1 MDITFPTSVLT
12 VVLEVVILTTGQEAV
27 SLSLRD
33 VVSPQAVWVEI
44 LEWELMVVQHTELM
58 VGIVTASIT
67 MTQCLLELHLSE
79 LLVYHTVQDS
89 AGFVAVAGLFLT
101 DTVVKE
107 VLLHTVVTVTV
118 DRVDK
123 VEEDSLRSLTSKPNK
138 KICQR
143 RVINP
148 LFL

>member
-58 VGIVTASIT
+58 VGIVIVTIT
-67 MTQCLLELHLSE
+67 TMRCLQVLHLSE
-79 LLVYHTVQDS
+79 LLVFHMVQES
-89 AGFVAVAGLFLT
+89 VGFVVVVGLFLT
-101 DTVVKE
+101 DMVDTVVS
-107 VLLHTVVTVTV
+107 LHTVVVDTV
-118 DRVDK
+118 DRVVK
-123 VEEDSLRSLTSKPNK
+123 VEEDSLKLLTFK
-138 KICQR
+138 KNIKIFQK
-143 RVINP
+143 RVIDP

>member
-12 VVLEVVILTTGQEAV
+12 VVLEGVILTTGQEAV

-58 VGIVTASIT
+58 VGIVIVTIT
-67 MTQCLLELHLSE
+67 TMRCLQVLHLSE
-79 LLVYHTVQDS
+79 LLVFPTDKDS
-89 AGFVAVAGLFLT
+89 VGCVVVVGLFLT
-101 DTVVKE
+101 DMVDTVVS
-107 VLLHTVVTVTV
+107 LHTVVVDTV
-118 DRVDK
+118 DRVVK
-123 VEEDSLRSLTSKPNK
+123 VEEDSLKLLTFK
-138 KICQR
+138 KNIKIFQK
-143 RVINP
+143 RVIDP

>member
-33 VVSPQAVWVEI
+33 VVSLQALWVET
-44 LEWELMVVQHTELM
+44 LVWELMLVRHTELM

-79 LLVYHTVQDS
+79 LLVYHMAQDS
-89 AGFVAVAGLFLT
+89 AGFVVVVGLFHT

-107 VLLHTVVTVTV
+107 VLLHTVVMVTV
-118 DRVDK
+118 DKVDK
-123 VEEDSLRSLTSKPNK
+123 VEEDSLRSLTSKQNK

>member
-1 MDITFPTSVLT
+1 MLT
-12 VVLEVVILTTGQEAV
+12 VVLEVVILTHGLQVV

-33 VVSPQAVWVEI
+33 VVSLQAVWVETSV
-44 LEWELMVVQHTELM
+44 WELMLVRHTELM
-58 VGIVTASIT
+58 VGTAIVSIT
-67 MTQCLLELHLSE
+67 MMRCLQVLHLSE
-79 LLVYHTVQDS
+79 LLVYHMAQDS
-89 AGFVAVAGLFLT
+89 AGFVVVVGLFHT

-123 VEEDSLRSLTSKPNK
+123 VEEDSLRLLTSKPNK

>member
-1 MDITFPTSVLT
+1 MLT
-12 VVLEVVILTTGQEAV
+12 VVLEVVILTHGLQVV

-33 VVSPQAVWVEI
+33 VVSSLVQWVET
-44 LEWELMVVQHTELM
+44 LEWATTLVHHTELM
-58 VGIVTASIT
+58 VGTVTVSIT
-67 MTQCLLELHLSE
+67 TMRCLQVLHLSE
-79 LLVYHTVQDS
+79 LLVYHMAQDS
-89 AGFVAVAGLFLT
+89 AGFVVVVGLFHM

-107 VLLHTVVTVTV
+107 VLLHTVVMVIV
-118 DRVDK
+118 DKVDK

-138 KICQR
+138 KILQE

>member
-1 MDITFPTSVLT
+1 MDITFLTSVLT
-12 VVLEVVILTTGQEAV
+12 VVLEVVILTHGLQV
-27 SLSLRD
+27 VILSLRD
-33 VVSPQAVWVEI
+33 VVSLQALWVEI
-44 LEWELMVVQHTELM
+44 SVWELMLVRHTELM
-58 VGIVTASIT
+58 VGTAIVSIT
-67 MTQCLLELHLSE
+67 MMRCLQVLHLSE
-79 LLVYHTVQDS
+79 LLVYHMAQDS
-89 AGFVAVAGLFLT
+89 AGFVVVVGLFHT

-107 VLLHTVVTVTV
+107 VLLHTVVMVIV
-118 DRVDK
+118 DKVDK

>member
-1 MDITFPTSVLT
+1 MEE
-12 VVLEVVILTTGQEAV
+12 LEVVILTHGLQV
-27 SLSLRD
+27 VILSLRD
-33 VVSPQAVWVEI
+33 VVSLQALWVEI
-44 LEWELMVVQHTELM
+44 SVWELMLVRHTELM
-58 VGIVTASIT
+58 VGTAIVFIT
-67 MTQCLLELHLSE
+67 MMRCLQVLHLSE
-79 LLVYHTVQDS
+79 LLVYHMAQDS
-89 AGFVAVAGLFLT
+89 AGFVVVVGLFHT

-123 VEEDSLRSLTSKPNK
+123 VEEDSLRLLTSKPNK
-138 KICQR
+138 KICQK

>member
-58 VGIVTASIT
+58 VGIVIVTIT
-67 MTQCLLELHLSE
+67 TMRCLQVLHLSE
-79 LLVYHTVQDS
+79 LLVFHTVLES
-89 AGFVAVAGLFLT
+89 VGFVVVVGLFHT
-101 DTVVKE
+101 DTVEKVL
-107 VLLHTVVTVTV
+107 LLHTVVMVTV
-118 DRVDK
+118 DKVDK
-123 VEEDSLRSLTSKPNK
+123 VEEDSLRSLTFNPNN
-138 KICQR
+138 KIFQK
-143 RVINP
+143 RVIDP

>member
-1 MDITFPTSVLT
+1 MDITFLTSVLT
-12 VVLEVVILTTGQEAV
+12 VVLEVVILTHGLQVV

-33 VVSPQAVWVEI
+33 VVSLQAVWVETSV
-44 LEWELMVVQHTELM
+44 WELMLVRHTELM
-58 VGIVTASIT
+58 VGTAIVSIT
-67 MTQCLLELHLSE
+67 MMRCLQVLHLSE
-79 LLVYHTVQDS
+79 LLVYHMAQDS
-89 AGFVAVAGLFLT
+89 AGFVVVVGLFHT

-138 KICQR
+138 KICQK

>member
-44 LEWELMVVQHTELM
+44 LEWATTLEHPTGLM
-58 VGIVTASIT
+58 VGTVTVFIT
-67 MTQCLLELHLSE
+67 TMRCLQELHLSE
-79 LLVYHTVQDS
+79 LSVFHTVLES
-89 AGFVAVAGLFLT
+89 VGFVVVVGLFHT
-101 DTVVKE
+101 DTVEKVL
-107 VLLHTVVTVTV
+107 LLHTVVMVTV
-118 DRVDK
+118 YKVDK
-123 VEEDSLRSLTSKPNK
+123 VEEDSLRSLTFNPNN
-138 KICQR
+138 KIFQK
-143 RVINP
+143 RVIDP

>member
-1 MDITFPTSVLT
+1 MGITSQGSVLL
-12 VVLEVVILTTGQEAV
+12 VVQEVVTLTLGLQVVT
-27 SLSLRD
+27 LSLRD
-33 VVSPQAVWVEI
+33 VVSLQALWVET
-44 LEWELMVVQHTELM
+44 LVWELMLVRHTELM

-138 KICQR
+138 KIFQK

>member
-33 VVSPQAVWVEI
+33 VVSPQAVWVET
-44 LEWELMVVQHTELM
+44 LEWELMLVRHTELM
-58 VGIVTASIT
+58 VGIVIVTIT
-67 MTQCLLELHLSE
+67 MMQCLQVLHLSE
-79 LLVYHTVQDS
+79 LLVFHMVLDS
-89 AGFVAVAGLFLT
+89 VGFVVVVGLFLT
-101 DTVVKE
+101 DMVATVVS
-107 VLLHTVVTVTV
+107 LHTVVV
-118 DRVDK
+118 DIVDKADK

-138 KICQR
+138 KIFQKG
-143 RVINP
+143 VIDP

>member
-58 VGIVTASIT
+58 VGIVIVTIT

-79 LLVYHTVQDS
+79 LLVYHMAQDS
-89 AGFVAVAGLFLT
+89 AGFVVVVGLFLT
-101 DTVVKE
+101 DMVDTVVS
-107 VLLHTVVTVTV
+107 LHTVVVDTV
-118 DRVDK
+118 DRVVK

-138 KICQR
+138 KICQKG
-143 RVINP
+143 VINP